1 VSEYQ
6 AYVGVDRSEIP
17 PLHPT
22 LAALSIVLH
31 RNEDLG
37 TIDRSHPD
45 RHSHKRYKR
54 DATFPD
60 DISDL
65 LPPHADRWWEKLG
78 KS

>member
-1 VSEYQ
+1 VSKYQ

-45 RHSHKRYKR
+45 RHSHKHYKC

-60 DISDL
+60 DILDL